1 MKLSSSKPVSKI
13 RKESAMKNRE
23 ELEALKASWS
33 KDPCWDIETTEGF
46 EDHQAELM
54 EFRKETEA
62 KWEAARQHAKENKL
76 HWLGNGDFLT
86 LADFVHTPEEIETT
100 LRSLDSQVGD
110 CGSAVDYAN
119 FEITRAQV
127 RASLLI
133 AIQIKRVADA
143 MEESHAYDQ
152 YVRGN

>member
-1 MKLSSSKPVSKI
+1 MNMEQR
-13 RKESAMKNRE
+13 RK
-23 ELEALKASWS
+23 LEALKDSWS
-33 KDPCWDIETTEGF
+33 KDPCWDIEETEGF
-46 EDHQAELM
+46 EEHKEELLA
-54 EFRKETEA
+54 FRKETEA
-62 KWEAARQHAKENKL
+62 KWEAARQQAQAKDKKL
-76 HWLGNGDFLT
+76 NWIGNEDLTT

-110 CGSAVDYAN
+110 CGSAVAYAN

-152 YVRGN
+152 YIRGN